1 VKQRHD
7 SLCRCLLSFFQ
18 KNVRYFPGK
27 PYCIDV
33 NGKDVMCLKDHEI
46 IELFF
51 ERSEQAITE
60 LILKY
65 GAAVK
70 KVASNILRNP
80 QDIEEC
86 TSDTY
91 LHVWNRIPPT
101 RPAYL
106 GAYVCRIARNVC
118 LKRYHANTAEKRNS
132 HYDVA
137 LQELE
142 ATIPALSTVESDY
155 EAKELTQ
162 YLNRYMKSLSAD
174 DRYLFM
180 RRYWYGDG
188 VSEIAENL
196 EISAHNASVRLFRL
210 RQKLQTYLQKE
221 GMIL

>member
-1 VKQRHD
+1 MLFCEISELKRV
-7 SLCRCLLSFFQ
+7 LYRC
-18 KNVRYFPGK
+18 
-27 PYCIDV
+27 

-46 IELFF
+46 VELFF
-51 ERSEQAITE
+51 ARAEQAITE

-65 GAAVK
+65 GAAVRN
-70 KVASNILRNP
+70 VASNILNNP

-86 TSDTY
+86 QNDTY
-91 LHVWNRIPPT
+91 LHVWNRIPPI
-101 RPAYL
+101 RPEHL

-118 LKRYHANTAEKRNS
+118 LKRYHANTAQKRNS

-137 LQELE
+137 LEELE
-142 ATIPALSTVESDY
+142 ATIPALSTVETDFD
-155 EAKELTQ
+155 ARELTQ
-162 YLNRYMKSLSAD
+162 YLNAFLKKLSRE

-188 VSEIAENL
+188 ISEIAKNL
-196 EISAHNASVRLFRL
+196 GFSAHTASVRLFRL

>member
-1 VKQRHD
+1 
-7 SLCRCLLSFFQ
+7 
-18 KNVRYFPGK
+18 
-27 PYCIDV
+27 
-33 NGKDVMCLKDHEI
+33 MCLKDHEI